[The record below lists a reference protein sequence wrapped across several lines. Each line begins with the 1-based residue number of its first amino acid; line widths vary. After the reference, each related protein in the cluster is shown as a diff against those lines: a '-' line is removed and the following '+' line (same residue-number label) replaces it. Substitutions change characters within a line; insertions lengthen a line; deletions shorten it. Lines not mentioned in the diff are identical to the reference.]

1 MTFGER
7 VKRFRE
13 GLGVSQ
19 EVASGL
25 CDISERQWRRY
36 ESDEELPGYEALS
49 NMALGMGISADWLL
63 GLTEERKNLNV

>member
-25 CDISERQWRRY
+25 CDISEREWRRY
-36 ESDEELPGYEALS
+36 ENDETLPGYEALGKVT
-49 NMALGMGISADWLL
+49 LGLGVSADWLL
-63 GLTEERKNLNV
+63 GLTDERKNLNV